1 MENYTLSKNRKLK
14 NKGRRKQKRGALGR
28 HAVDRSFT
36 LDVLG
41 CALSPEKMPLKGGIG
56 LPIMM
61 RRQHRYCESRVV
73 NGTTGAL
80 GTYVFSANG
89 LFDPNITGTGHQPY
103 GFDQMIAYY
112 QKAVVERSKIVVE
125 VITSQIGQV
134 GVILSTE
141 SNVAAT
147 LTSADTLTEP
157 GRGQAAICYSTSGP
171 ARTLEASWDKAALYP
186 EADPADFTTVSNSNP
201 TNQDYYTF
209 YVQALD
215 GSTTVAA
222 NIIVVI
228 TYDVTWQDPV
238 TIASS

>member
-1 MENYTLSKNRKLK
+1 MV
-14 NKGRRKQKRGALGR
+14 RR
-28 HAVDRSFT
+28 T
-36 LDVLG
+36 
-41 CALSPEKMPLKGGIG
+41 
-56 LPIMM
+56 
-61 RRQHRYCESRVV
+61 HRYCESRVV

-80 GTYVFSANG
+80 GTYVYSANG

-112 QKAVVERSKIVVE
+112 TKAVVERSSIAIE
-125 VITSQIGQV
+125 VIASQIGQV
-134 GVILSTE
+134 GVILSSE

-147 LTSADTLTEP
+147 LSSADTLTEP
-157 GRGQAAICYSTSGP
+157 GRGSAALCYSTSGP
-171 ARTLEASWDKAALYP
+171 ARTLTASWSKASLYP
-186 EADPADFTTVSNSNP
+186 EADPADFTTVANANP

-228 TYDVTWQDPV
+228 SYDVTWQDPA